1 MAKTGFW
8 LRGAKGKLAG
18 AALQKGANGETIIR
32 EVVTPSNPQTVA
44 QMIQR
49 TLMSTVGR
57 AYSAM
62 KEITDHSYEGYKK
75 GQQTM
80 AAFQQYNLR
89 VLRDKVEKAVADGVD
104 LYELYAFNPIG
115 SNLFVVNEYQIAR
128 GSLPVVTLT
137 ATDEDDALPGAL
149 MALPENTYQSVI
161 DTYGLQRGDQLTFVV
176 INANQTDRGHTFHFA
191 RVILDP
197 TNEDGSQAALS
208 AAFVSGGQINLP
220 SVRNEGQFHTLS
232 YADGQLKL
240 NMGRTIA
247 AAGCIV
253 SRQNS
258 DDTWRRSDAR
268 LVVMNPDNGYSLQ
281 ESLDRGGSAGISTL
295 NSQYLNNAGQGSVLQ
310 SGSGNSGS
318 GNSENSGSGNSEN
331 SGNGENTEN
340 SGSGSGSSNTNS
352 VAAPTI
358 SGVNPFE
365 ETSQVSIS
373 GPDGATIYYSENG
386 DDPDSNDTLYTQP
399 FTIDE
404 TTTIKAIAIKDGVS
418 SQVTTKVFT
427 KGTGGSGGFETGS

>member
-176 INANQTDRGHTFHFA
+176 INANQTDRNHTFHFA

-197 TNEDGSQAALS
+197 TNADGSQAALS
-208 AAFVSGGQINLP
+208 AAFVSGGRINLP

-268 LVVMNPDNGYSLQ
+268 LVVMNPDNGYTLQ

-310 SGSGNSGS
+310 SGSSPAENAENAENGSGS
-318 GNSENSGSGNSEN
+318 GNSQSGSQSQQ
-331 SGNGENTEN
+331 
-340 SGSGSGSSNTNS
+340 NS

-358 SGVNPFE
+358 SGVSPFE

-404 TTTIKAIAIKDGVS
+404 TTTIKAIAIKDGVTS
-418 SQVTTKVFT
+418 EVTTKVFT

>member
-176 INANQTDRGHTFHFA
+176 INANKTDRGHTFHFA

-427 KGTGGSGGFETGS
+427 KGTGGSGGFETGA

>member
-176 INANQTDRGHTFHFA
+176 INANQTDRNHTFHFA

-197 TNEDGSQAALS
+197 TNADGSQAALS
-208 AAFVSGGQINLP
+208 AAFVSGGRINLP

-268 LVVMNPDNGYSLQ
+268 LVVMNPDNGYTLQ

-310 SGSGNSGS
+310 SGSSPAESAENAENGSGS
-318 GNSENSGSGNSEN
+318 GNSQSGSQSQQ
-331 SGNGENTEN
+331 
-340 SGSGSGSSNTNS
+340 NS

-358 SGVNPFE
+358 SGVSPFE

-386 DDPDSNDTLYTQP
+386 DNPDSNDTLYTQP

>member
-176 INANQTDRGHTFHFA
+176 INANQTDRNHTFHFA

-197 TNEDGSQAALS
+197 TNADGSQAALS
-208 AAFVSGGQINLP
+208 AAFVSGGRINLP

-268 LVVMNPDNGYSLQ
+268 LVVMNPDNGYTLQ

-310 SGSGNSGS
+310 SGSSPAENAENAENGSGS
-318 GNSENSGSGNSEN
+318 GNSQSGSQSQQ
-331 SGNGENTEN
+331 
-340 SGSGSGSSNTNS
+340 NS

-365 ETSQVSIS
+365 ETSLVSIS

-386 DDPDSNDTLYTQP
+386 DDPDANDTLYTQP